1 MKQNKNELKNQ
12 DVVNGLSTAVEFIGT
27 KDNHIILHDGPKS
40 IIPAMFQET
49 NNILTKKKLQV
60 KDLRQIQSTRETLL
74 RQSVEN
80 IMISLV
86 ISCFNLN
93 KNIPAEQLDIIEIG
107 EAQRGTVDV
116 PTDDNKFSLSNPE
129 LRKLLFD
136 EYNGRPKFSFIHYR
150 LKDILELDAE
160 FIAEFAHATTMNLYN
175 TLLTF
180 VETDYDLLTV
190 KSIILPFQEK
200 LMLSLISLAETELE
214 SYNFMYLSEKIDS
227 SRLNNN
233 VDPYYYDE
241 F

>member
-1 MKQNKNELKNQ
+1 
-12 DVVNGLSTAVEFIGT
+12 
-27 KDNHIILHDGPKS
+27 
-40 IIPAMFQET
+40 
-49 NNILTKKKLQV
+49 
-60 KDLRQIQSTRETLL
+60 
-74 RQSVEN
+74 
-80 IMISLV
+80 
-86 ISCFNLN
+86 
-93 KNIPAEQLDIIEIG
+93 
-107 EAQRGTVDV
+107 
-116 PTDDNKFSLSNPE
+116 
-129 LRKLLFD
+129 
-136 EYNGRPKFSFIHYR
+136 
-150 LKDILELDAE
+150 
-160 FIAEFAHATTMNLYN
+160 MNLYN